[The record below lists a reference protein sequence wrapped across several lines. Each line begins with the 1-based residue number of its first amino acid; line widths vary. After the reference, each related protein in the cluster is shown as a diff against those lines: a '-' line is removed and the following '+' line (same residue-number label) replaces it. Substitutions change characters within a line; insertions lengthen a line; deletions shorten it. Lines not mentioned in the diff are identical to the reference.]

1 MSIGEVV
8 REEAALAGI
17 EADVLPDGSTSLRVG
32 QTAVAT
38 IAADGAAVEFRLDPA
53 VAAAAQRTPD
63 TVTSERGPDWVRFSP
78 VELDAPAVDRAIAW
92 LGSAARRAG
101 GG

>member
-32 QTAVAT
+32 RPRWPPSQPMAPLWT
-38 IAADGAAVEFRLDPA
+38 FRLDPA

-63 TVTSERGPDWVRFSP
+63 TVTSERGPDWVVFAP
-78 VELDAPAVDRAIAW
+78 VVLDAPAVDRAIAW
-92 LGSAARRAG
+92 FGSAARRAG